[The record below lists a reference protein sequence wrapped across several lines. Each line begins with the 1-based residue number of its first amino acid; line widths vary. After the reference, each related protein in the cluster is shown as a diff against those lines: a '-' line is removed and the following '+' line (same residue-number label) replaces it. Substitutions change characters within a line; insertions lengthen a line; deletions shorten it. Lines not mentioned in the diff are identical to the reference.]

1 MSWSL
6 KWETSSLLEPFAL
19 RDSHKKKTC
28 LTKST
33 KLFAG
38 RKTNCSLLSGMK
50 CSSVCLHCA
59 LVFTAQL
66 LTGSEHQSFSW
77 RASIQSWS
85 REETR
90 CVSVR
95 VWHYRQ
101 ITVNQTSAFW
111 PKRKSAHLIS
121 RLCSNIRWV
130 HKRRRLP
137 WSHRWGTWFCQGR
150 YNWTS
155 RTRPWSHQTHVRFV
169 ERCHWF
175 WCCPS
180 VKVSN
185 CHWHNAVTQRDV
197 I

>member
-121 RLCSNIRWV
+121 RLSSNIRWV
-130 HKRRRLP
+130 HKRKEVTMVSSMGYVVLSGKIQLDKQDTTLVTP
-137 WSHRWGTWFCQGR
+137 DSCAVC
-150 YNWTS
+150 
-155 RTRPWSHQTHVRFV
+155 RTLSLILMLSLC
-169 ERCHWF
+169 EG
-175 WCCPS
+175 
-180 VKVSN
+180 VKLSL
-185 CHWHNAVTQRDV
+185 T
-197 I
+197 